1 MCSAIGIHIFEY
13 DKNVPADQMWT
24 TWEKLL
30 HHVGKIHGN
39 YISKTLLNMK
49 TEIIPKPEHTQ
60 DELDEN

>member
-1 MCSAIGIHIFEY
+1 MSI
-13 DKNVPADQMWT
+13 